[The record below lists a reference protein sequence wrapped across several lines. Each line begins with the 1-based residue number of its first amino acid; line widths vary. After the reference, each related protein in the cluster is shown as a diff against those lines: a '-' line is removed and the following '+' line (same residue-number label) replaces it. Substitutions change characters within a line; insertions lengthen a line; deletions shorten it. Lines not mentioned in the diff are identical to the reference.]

1 MLNNF
6 LQRVQAL
13 MTTSFCEV
21 DVVGILEQAG
31 PLTNFTNRNGL
42 PQACVEFI
50 ITDMLYVFILSV
62 TTFIIFFFPNL
73 KLSIIL
79 FTAHRLRQFSTMKWQ
94 KSLIKQS
101 KMQSN
106 IQLWLS
112 FPAVKLKCYQVIKQ
126 AYFTQYISYN
136 LICCFNQ
143 NALNLQNS

>member
-62 TTFIIFFFPNL
+62 TTFIIFFFP
-73 KLSIIL
+73 
-79 FTAHRLRQFSTMKWQ
+79 
-94 KSLIKQS
+94 
-101 KMQSN
+101 
-106 IQLWLS
+106 
-112 FPAVKLKCYQVIKQ
+112 
-126 AYFTQYISYN
+126 
-136 LICCFNQ
+136 
-143 NALNLQNS
+143 